1 VLKGRLPALLAL
13 CGFALVL
20 GIAPALAAPSAPR
33 PLSPAD
39 SASVTLP
46 FTISWSAASDPS
58 GILAYNWQVSASS
71 TFAKIARQDSVTA
84 PATSDVVSG
93 LAAGTYFWRVQ
104 AVSNDFVQGPW
115 STARRVKVTGAGA
128 GLPATPTL
136 NTPRGGSSFHPWE
149 SFGMSWSGV
158 AGASKYMLEASK
170 DPAFPANGVI
180 FRRESETPST
190 EILITTV
197 DRGTYSARVFAVDA
211 DGNYS
216 MPSNVIGFTI
226 AFDAPIAAPPTLV
239 SPTGGAS
246 ASLPIE
252 FRWNHVIN
260 PQSSGY
266 QLQIARDSGF
276 TQIEQD
282 IPFLNGPTYTVVE
295 LPTAGTKFWR
305 VRSFQGVIDF
315 AGTAAITAWSP
326 VGTFVVPEGPLQVNA
341 ISLSRAAPASGQE
354 VYVDLQL
361 NKGAPAGGATIDL
374 ASSNAQA
381 APLPA
386 SVAVPG
392 GSSFVTFRFVT
403 GQVDTPTTV
412 TMTATIGS
420 ISTTKS
426 FTVSPSSLRSLD
438 GMPFRQN
445 GGVPLGATVMLNG
458 QAPAGGA
465 VVSLSSSS
473 PAAQPPASVTVPAGG
488 ESVSFTMPTSQVS
501 ADTPVTITATWRGA
515 SVQATTT
522 LTPQPAPTSITL
534 DPTTT
539 SGSSGS
545 FGRVTAADPR
555 DADVTFSLSTS
566 RPDLVTIPNSV
577 TVPQFAAAGGFNIG
591 TSPVSTK
598 TLVTIS
604 VSGGGVTLS
613 ATLTLDPVAVGPS
626 VSALTLNPSTVT
638 SGASST
644 GTVTLS
650 AAAPTGGLA
659 VSLAS
664 SSAVASVPASVT
676 VPAGATSAS
685 FNVSTSGSG
694 NATITATGGGASR
707 SAVLTV
713 NSAPPSAT
721 DTVTITR
728 AEWNGGRLRVEATS
742 SNSTATLK
750 VYVTSTG
757 VLLGTMSGGRFETNI
772 ASNPGSVTVKSSLGG
787 QATRTVT
794 G

>member
-1 VLKGRLPALLAL
+1 MVVCSLAL
-13 CGFALVL
+13 AL
-20 GIAPALAAPSAPR
+20 GAAPALAQPSAPS
-33 PLSPAD
+33 PLSPAN

-46 FTISWSAASDPS
+46 FSISWSAASDPS

-71 TFAKIARQDSVTA
+71 TFVKIARQDSVMA

-93 LAAGTYFWRVQ
+93 LAVGTYFWRVQ

-115 STARRVKVTGAGA
+115 STVRSFKVTGASA
-128 GLPATPTL
+128 GLPAAPTL
-136 NTPRGGSSFHPWE
+136 NLPRGGTRFHPWE
-149 SFGMSWSGV
+149 SFGMSWSGIT
-158 AGASKYMLEASK
+158 GATKYVLEASK
-170 DPAFPANGVI
+170 DGTFPANGVV
-180 FRRESETPST
+180 FRWESPTPST
-190 EILITTV
+190 DILITTV
-197 DRGTYSARVFAVDA
+197 DRGSYSARVFAVDA

-226 AFDAPIAAPPTLV
+226 AFDAPIAAAPTLV
-239 SPTGGAS
+239 SPTGGA
-246 ASLPIE
+246 AAPLPIT
-252 FRWNHVIN
+252 FRWNHVVN

-282 IPFLNGPTYTVVE
+282 IPFLNGPTYSVVE

-305 VRSFQGVIDF
+305 VRSFQGVIDT
-315 AGTAAITAWSP
+315 AGTAAVTAWSP
-326 VGTFVVPEGPLQVNA
+326 VGTFLVPDGPLQVNS
-341 ISLSRAAPASGQE
+341 ISLSRTAPASGQE

-361 NKGAPAGGATIDL
+361 NKGAPAGGATITV

-386 SVAVPG
+386 SVAVPAG
-392 GSSFVTFRFVT
+392 VSFVTFRFVA
-403 GQVDTPTTV
+403 GQVGTPTTV
-412 TMTATIGS
+412 TMKATIGS
-420 ISTTKS
+420 VSTTKS
-426 FTVSPSSLRSLD
+426 FTVSPSSLHSLD

-445 GGVPLGATVMLNG
+445 GGVPFGAIVMLNG

-473 PAAQPPASVTVPAGG
+473 PAAHPPASVTVPAGV
-488 ESVSFTMPTSQVS
+488 ESVSFTVPTNQVS
-501 ADTPVTITATWRGA
+501 ADTPVTITASWRGA

-534 DPTTT
+534 EPATT

-555 DADVTFSLSTS
+555 DADVSFSLSTS

-598 TLVTIS
+598 TPVTIS

-613 ATLTLDPVAVGPS
+613 ATLTLDPVAIGPS
-626 VSALTLNPSTVT
+626 VSALTLSPSTVT
-638 SGASST
+638 SGARST
-644 GTVTLS
+644 GTVAVS
-650 AAAPTGGLA
+650 GAAPTGGLT
-659 VSLAS
+659 VSLSS
-664 SSAVASVPASVT
+664 SSAVASVPTSVT

-685 FNVSTSGSG
+685 FTVSTSGSG
-694 NATITATGGGASR
+694 SATITATGGGASR
-707 SAVLTV
+707 SAALTV
-713 NSAPPSAT
+713 NAAPPPAA

-742 SNSTATLK
+742 SSSTATLK

-757 VLLGTMSGGRFETNI
+757 ALLGTMSGGRFETNI
-772 ASNPGSVTVKSSLGG
+772 GSNPGSVTVRSSLGG
-787 QATRTVT
+787 EATRTVI

>member
-1 VLKGRLPALLAL
+1 VKARLSALLIF
-13 CGFALVL
+13 CGLALVV
-20 GIAPALAAPSAPR
+20 GIAPALATPTAPR
-33 PLSPAD
+33 PLSPVD

-46 FTISWSAASDPS
+46 FTISWSAASDAS

-71 TFAKIARQDSVTA
+71 TFAKISRQDSVMA

-115 STARRVKVTGAGA
+115 SAARRVKVTGASA
-128 GLPATPTL
+128 GVPAAPTL
-136 NTPRGGSSFHPWE
+136 NLPRGGTSFHPWE

-158 AGASKYMLEASK
+158 SGATKYVLEASK
-170 DPAFPANGVI
+170 DSTFPTNGVV
-180 FRRESETPST
+180 FRWESPTPST
-190 EILITTV
+190 EILVTTV

-211 DGNYS
+211 NDNYS
-216 MPSNVIGFTI
+216 APSNVIGFTI
-226 AFDAPIAAPPTLV
+226 TFNAPIAAAPTLAA
-239 SPTGGAS
+239 PTGGVT

-252 FRWNHVIN
+252 FRWNHVVN

-266 QLQIARDSGF
+266 QLQIARDSAF
-276 TQIEQD
+276 SQIEQD
-282 IPFLNGPTYTVVE
+282 IPFLNGPTYSVVQ
-295 LPTAGTKFWR
+295 LPTSGTKFWR
-305 VRSFQGVIDF
+305 VRSFQGVIDT
-315 AGTAAITAWSP
+315 AGTAAVTAWST
-326 VGTFVVPEGPLQVNA
+326 VGTFVVPDGPLQVNS
-341 ISLSRAAPASGQE
+341 ISLSREAPASGQE

-361 NKGAPAGGATIDL
+361 NRGAPAGGATISL

-386 SVAVPG
+386 SVAVPAG
-392 GSSFVTFRFVT
+392 FSIVTFRIVT
-403 GQVDTPTTV
+403 GQVDTPATV
-412 TMTATIGS
+412 TITATIGS
-420 ISTTKS
+420 VSTTKS

-445 GGVPLGATVMLNG
+445 GGVALGAIVMLNG
-458 QAPAGGA
+458 KAPAGGA

-473 PAAQPPASVTVPAGG
+473 AAVQPPASVTVPAGI
-488 ESVSFTMPTSQVS
+488 ESVSFTIPTSQVS

-534 DPTTT
+534 DPATT

-566 RPDLVTIPNSV
+566 RPDLVTIPNAV

-591 TSPVSTK
+591 TSPVTTK

-613 ATLTLDPVAVGPS
+613 ATLTLDPVAAGPS
-626 VSALTLNPSTVT
+626 ATSLTLGPSTVT

-644 GTVTLS
+644 GTITLS
-650 AAAPTGGLA
+650 GAAPTGGLA
-659 VSLAS
+659 VSLSS
-664 SSAVASVPASVT
+664 SSAIASVPTSVT
-676 VPAGATSAS
+676 VPAGSTSAS
-685 FNVSTSGSG
+685 FTVSTSGSG
-694 NATITATGGGASR
+694 SATITATGGGASR

-713 NSAPPSAT
+713 NAAPPAT

-742 SNSTATLK
+742 SNSSATLK

-772 ASNPGSVTVKSSLGG
+772 ASNPGTVTVKSSLGG
-787 QATRTVT
+787 QATRAVT

>member
-1 VLKGRLPALLAL
+1 LKARLPALLVL
-13 CGFALVL
+13 CGLALAL
-20 GIAPALAAPSAPR
+20 GIAPALATPSAPR

-39 SASVTLP
+39 SASVRLP

-71 TFAKIARQDSVTA
+71 TFAKIARQDSVMA
-84 PATSDVVSG
+84 PATSAVVSG
-93 LAAGTYFWRVQ
+93 LAVGTYFWRVQ

-115 STARRVKVTGAGA
+115 SSARRVNVTGANA
-128 GLPATPTL
+128 GLPAPPTL
-136 NTPRGGSSFHPWE
+136 NSPRGGSSFHPWE

-158 AGASKYMLEASK
+158 AGATKYVLEASK
-170 DPAFPANGVI
+170 DASFPANGVV
-180 FRRESETPST
+180 FRWESPTPST

-197 DRGTYSARVFAVDA
+197 DRGSYSARVFAVDA
-211 DGNYS
+211 NGNYS
-216 MPSNVIGFTI
+216 MPSNVVGFTI

-252 FRWNHVIN
+252 FRWNHVVN

-282 IPFLNGPTYTVVE
+282 IPFLNGPTYTVVQ

-305 VRSFQGVIDF
+305 VRSFQGVIDT
-315 AGTAAITAWSP
+315 AGTAAVTAWSP
-326 VGTFVVPEGPLQVNA
+326 VGTFVVPDGPLQVNA

-361 NKGAPAGGATIDL
+361 NRGAPAGGATINL

-386 SVAVPG
+386 SVAVPAG
-392 GSSFVTFRFVT
+392 FSLVTFRFVT

-420 ISTTKS
+420 VSTTKT

-438 GMPFRQN
+438 GLPFRQN
-445 GGVPLGATVMLNG
+445 GGVPLGAIVMLNG

-473 PAAQPPASVTVPAGG
+473 PAAQPPASVTVPAGV
-488 ESVSFTMPTSQVS
+488 ESVSFTVPTSQVS

-534 DPTTT
+534 DPATT

-566 RPDLVTIPNSV
+566 RPDLVSIPSSV

-591 TSPVSTK
+591 TAPVSTK

-613 ATLTLDPVAVGPS
+613 ATLTLDPVVVGPS
-626 VSALTLNPSTVT
+626 ATALTLSPSTVT
-638 SGASST
+638 SGTSST

-650 AAAPTGGLA
+650 GAAPTGGLS
-659 VSLAS
+659 VSLSS

-685 FNVSTSGSG
+685 FNVATSGSG

-713 NSAPPSAT
+713 SSAPPAT

>member
-1 VLKGRLPALLAL
+1 LKGRLPALLAL
-13 CGFALVL
+13 CGFVLLV
-20 GIAPALAAPSAPR
+20 GIAPALAAPSTPR
-33 PLSPAD
+33 PLGPAD

-71 TFAKIARQDSVTA
+71 TFAKISRQDSVMA

-93 LAAGTYFWRVQ
+93 LAVGTYFWRVQ

-115 STARRVKVTGAGA
+115 STVRRFKVTGAGA

-136 NTPRGGSSFHPWE
+136 NPPRGGTIFHPWE

-158 AGASKYMLEASK
+158 AGATKYVLEASK
-170 DPAFPANGVI
+170 DPAFPANGVV
-180 FRRESETPST
+180 FRWESPTPST

-211 DGNYS
+211 NDNYS
-216 MPSNVIGFTI
+216 MPSNVVGFTI
-226 AFDAPIAAPPTLV
+226 AFNAPIAAPPTLV

-246 ASLPIE
+246 APLPIE
-252 FRWNHVIN
+252 FRWNHVVN

-276 TQIEQD
+276 TQIEQA
-282 IPFLNGPTYTVVE
+282 IPFLNGPTYTVAQ
-295 LPTAGTKFWR
+295 LPTAGPKFWR
-305 VRSFQGVIDF
+305 VRSFQGVIDT
-315 AGTAAITAWSP
+315 AGTAAVTAWSP
-326 VGTFVVPEGPLQVNA
+326 VGTFVVPDGPLQVNS

-354 VYVDLQL
+354 VYVDVQL
-361 NKGAPAGGATIDL
+361 NRGAPAGGATINL
-374 ASSNAQA
+374 TSSNAQV

-386 SVAVPG
+386 SVAVPADF
-392 GSSFVTFRFVT
+392 SFVTFRFVT

-420 ISTTKS
+420 VSTAKS

-438 GMPFRQN
+438 GMPLRQN
-445 GGVPLGATVMLNG
+445 GGVALGATVMLNG

-473 PAAQPPASVTVPAGG
+473 PAAQPPASVTVPAGV
-488 ESVSFTMPTSQVS
+488 ESVSFTMPTSRVS
-501 ADTPVTITATWRGA
+501 SDTPVTITATWRGA

-534 DPTTT
+534 DPATT
-539 SGSSGS
+539 SSSSGS

-577 TVPQFAAAGGFNIG
+577 TVPQFAGAGGFNIG
-591 TSPVSTK
+591 TSPVSTR

-613 ATLTLDPVAVGPS
+613 ATLTLEPVATGPS
-626 VSALTLNPSTVT
+626 LTALTLNPSTVT

-659 VSLAS
+659 VSLSS
-664 SSAVASVPASVT
+664 SSAVATVPASVT

-685 FNVSTSGSG
+685 FSVSTSGAG
-694 NATITATGGGASR
+694 TATITATGGASR

-713 NSAPPSAT
+713 SSAPSPAT
-721 DTVTITR
+721 DTVMITR

-757 VLLGTMSGGRFETNI
+757 ALLGTMSGGRFETDI
-772 ASNPGSVTVKSSLGG
+772 ASNPGSVTVKSTLGG

>member
-1 VLKGRLPALLAL
+1 MKTRLRALLVL
-13 CGFALVL
+13 LGFALIV
-20 GIAPALAAPSAPR
+20 GVGPALAAPTAPR
-33 PLSPAD
+33 PLAPAD
-39 SASVTLP
+39 SASVRLP

-58 GILAYNWQVSASS
+58 GILAYNWQVSATS
-71 TFAKIARQDSVTA
+71 TFAKVSRQDSVMA

-93 LAAGTYFWRVQ
+93 LAVGTYFWRVQ

-115 STARRVKVTGAGA
+115 STARRVKVTGASA
-128 GLPATPTL
+128 GLPATPAL
-136 NTPRGGSSFHPWE
+136 NPPRGGTSFHPWE
-149 SFGMSWSGV
+149 SFGMSWSSV
-158 AGASKYMLEASK
+158 AGATKYVLEASK
-170 DPAFPANGVI
+170 DPTFPANGVV
-180 FRRESETPST
+180 FRWESPTPST

-211 DGNYS
+211 NGNYS
-216 MPSNVIGFTI
+216 MPSNVVGFTI
-226 AFDAPIAAPPTLV
+226 AFDAPIAASPTLV

-246 ASLPIE
+246 APLPIE
-252 FRWNHVIN
+252 FRWNHVVN

-282 IPFLNGPTYTVVE
+282 IPFLNGPTYTVVQ
-295 LPTAGTKFWR
+295 LPTAGAKFWR
-305 VRSFQGVIDF
+305 VRSFQGVIDT
-315 AGTAAITAWSP
+315 AGTAAVTAWSP
-326 VGTFVVPEGPLQVNA
+326 VGTFVVPDGPLQVNA

-361 NKGAPAGGATIDL
+361 NKGAPAGGATINL
-374 ASSNAQA
+374 ASSDAQA

-392 GSSFVTFRFVT
+392 GASFVTFRFVT

-420 ISTTKS
+420 VSTTKG

-445 GGVPLGATVMLNG
+445 GGVALGAIVMLNG

-473 PAAQPPASVTVPAGG
+473 SAAQPPASVTVPAGV
-488 ESVSFTMPTSQVS
+488 ESVSFTLPTSQVS
-501 ADTPVTITATWRGA
+501 ADTPVTITATWRGV

-534 DPTTT
+534 DPATT

-545 FGRVTAADPR
+545 FGRVTAGDPR

-591 TSPVSTK
+591 TSPVTTK

-604 VSGGGVTLS
+604 VSGGGMTLS
-613 ATLTLDPVAVGPS
+613 ATLTLEPVATGPS
-626 VSALTLNPSTVT
+626 ATALTLSPSTVT

-650 AAAPTGGLA
+650 GAAPTGGLA

-676 VPAGATSAS
+676 VPGGATSAS
-685 FNVSTSGSG
+685 FTVSTSGSG
-694 NATITATGGGASR
+694 SATITATGGGASR
-707 SAVLTV
+707 SAMLTV
-713 NSAPPSAT
+713 NATPPSST
-721 DTVTITR
+721 DAVTITR

-742 SNSTATLK
+742 SNSTATLT

-787 QATRTVT
+787 EATRTVI

>member
-1 VLKGRLPALLAL
+1 LVVL
-13 CGFALVL
+13 CGFTLVV
-20 GIAPALAAPSAPR
+20 GVAPALAAPTAPR

-58 GILAYNWQVSASS
+58 GILAYNWQVSATS
-71 TFAKIARQDSVTA
+71 TFAKVLRQDSVMA

-93 LAAGTYFWRVQ
+93 LAVGTYFWRVQ

-115 STARRVKVTGAGA
+115 STVRRVKVTGAGV
-128 GLPATPTL
+128 GLPTTPTL
-136 NTPRGGSSFHPWE
+136 NPPRGGSSFHPWE

-158 AGASKYMLEASK
+158 PGATKYVLEASK
-170 DPAFPANGVI
+170 DPTFPANGVV
-180 FRRESETPST
+180 FRWESSTPST

-197 DRGTYSARVFAVDA
+197 DRGTYSARVLAVDA
-211 DGNYS
+211 DDNYG
-216 MPSNVIGFTI
+216 MPSNVVGFTI
-226 AFDAPIAAPPTLV
+226 AFNAPIAAAPTLV

-246 ASLPIE
+246 ATLPIE
-252 FRWNHVIN
+252 FRWNHVVN

-276 TQIEQD
+276 RQIEQD
-282 IPFLNGPTYTVVE
+282 IPFLNGPTYAVVQ

-305 VRSFQGVIDF
+305 VRSFQGVIDT
-315 AGTAAITAWSP
+315 AGTAAVTAWSP
-326 VGTFVVPEGPLQVNA
+326 VGTFVVPDGPLQVNS
-341 ISLSRAAPASGQE
+341 ISLSRSAPASGQE

-361 NKGAPAGGATIDL
+361 NRGAPAGGATINL
-374 ASSNAQA
+374 TSSNAQA

-386 SVAVPG
+386 SVAVPAG
-392 GSSFVTFRFVT
+392 FSFATFRFVT
-403 GQVDTPTTV
+403 GQVDTPATV

-420 ISTTKS
+420 VSTTKS

-438 GMPFRQN
+438 GMPVRQN
-445 GGVPLGATVMLNG
+445 GGVPLGAIVMLNG

-465 VVSLSSSS
+465 VVTLSSSS
-473 PAAQPPASVTVPAGG
+473 AAAQPPASVTVPAGV
-488 ESVSFTMPTSQVS
+488 ESVSFTVPTSRVT

-522 LTPQPAPTSITL
+522 LTPQPPPTSITL
-534 DPTTT
+534 DPATT

-555 DADVTFSLSTS
+555 DADVTFSVSTS
-566 RPDLVTIPNSV
+566 RPDLVTIPSSV

-591 TSPVSTK
+591 TSPVDTK

-613 ATLTLDPVAVGPS
+613 ATLTLEPVA
-626 VSALTLNPSTVT
+626 
-638 SGASST
+638 
-644 GTVTLS
+644 
-650 AAAPTGGLA
+650 
-659 VSLAS
+659 
-664 SSAVASVPASVT
+664 
-676 VPAGATSAS
+676 
-685 FNVSTSGSG
+685 
-694 NATITATGGGASR
+694 
-707 SAVLTV
+707 
-713 NSAPPSAT
+713 SAPPPAT
-721 DTVTITR
+721 DIVTITR

-742 SNSTATLK
+742 SSSTVTLK
-750 VYVTSTG
+750 VYVTSSG
-757 VLLGTMSGGRFETNI
+757 VLLGTMSGGRFETNT

-787 QATRTVT
+787 QASRAVT

>member
-1 VLKGRLPALLAL
+1 LRARLRALLGL
-13 CGFALVL
+13 CGFTLLV
-20 GIAPALAAPSAPR
+20 GVAPALAAPTAPR
-33 PLSPAD
+33 PLGPAD

-71 TFAKIARQDSVTA
+71 TFAKVLRQDSVMA

-93 LAAGTYFWRVQ
+93 LAEGTYFWRVQ

-115 STARRVKVTGAGA
+115 STVRRVKVTGASA

-136 NTPRGGSSFHPWE
+136 NPPRGGSSFHPWE

-158 AGASKYMLEASK
+158 SGATKYVLEASK
-170 DPAFPANGVI
+170 DPTFPANGVV
-180 FRRESETPST
+180 FRWESPTPST

-211 DGNYS
+211 NDNSS
-216 MPSNVIGFTI
+216 MPSNVVGFTI
-226 AFDAPIAAPPTLV
+226 AFNAPIAAPPTLV

-246 ASLPIE
+246 APLPIE
-252 FRWNHVIN
+252 FRWNHVVN

-266 QLQIARDSGF
+266 QLQIARDSG
-276 TQIEQD
+276 TQVEQD
-282 IPFLNGPTYTVVE
+282 IPFLNGPTYTVVQ

-305 VRSFQGVIDF
+305 VRSFQGVIDT
-315 AGTAAITAWSP
+315 AGTAAVTAWSP
-326 VGTFVVPEGPLQVNA
+326 VGTFVVPDGPLQVNS
-341 ISLSRAAPASGQE
+341 ISLSRPAPASGQE

-361 NKGAPAGGATIDL
+361 NRGAPAGGATINL

-386 SVAVPG
+386 SVAVPAG
-392 GSSFVTFRFVT
+392 FSFVTFRFVT
-403 GQVDTPTTV
+403 GQVDTPTMV
-412 TMTATIGS
+412 SMTATIGS
-420 ISTTKS
+420 VSTTQS

-445 GGVPLGATVMLNG
+445 GGVALGAVVMLNG
-458 QAPAGGA
+458 EAPAGGA
-465 VVSLSSSS
+465 VVTLSSSS
-473 PAAQPPASVTVPAGG
+473 AAAQPPASVTVPADV
-488 ESVSFTMPTSQVS
+488 ESVSFTVPTSRVS

-522 LTPQPAPTSITL
+522 LTPQPPPTSITL
-534 DPTTT
+534 DPATT

-566 RPDLVTIPNSV
+566 RPDLVTIPSSV

-591 TSPVSTK
+591 TFPVTTK

-613 ATLTLDPVAVGPS
+613 ATLTLDPVVVGPTAT
-626 VSALTLNPSTVT
+626 ALTLSPAAVT

-650 AAAPTGGLA
+650 GAAPTDGLA

-664 SSAVASVPASVT
+664 SSSIASVPASVT

-685 FNVSTSGSG
+685 FTVSTAGPG
-694 NATITATGGGASR
+694 NATITATAGGASR

-713 NSAPPSAT
+713 SSASPPAT

-757 VLLGTMSGGRFETNI
+757 VLLGTMSGGRFETNL

-787 QATRTVT
+787 QATRTVS

>member
-1 VLKGRLPALLAL
+1 MKARLPALMLLCGLAL
-13 CGFALVL
+13 VV
-20 GIAPALAAPSAPR
+20 GIAPALATPTAPR
-33 PLSPAD
+33 PLSPPD
-39 SASVTLP
+39 SASVKLP

-58 GILAYNWQVSASS
+58 GILAYNWQISASS
-71 TFAKIARQDSVTA
+71 TFAKISRQDSVMA

-104 AVSNDFVQGPW
+104 AVSNDVVQGPW

-136 NTPRGGSSFHPWE
+136 NPPRGGTSFHPWE

-158 AGASKYMLEASK
+158 SGASKYVLEASK
-170 DPAFPANGVI
+170 DSTFPANGVV
-180 FRRESETPST
+180 FRWESPTPST
-190 EILITTV
+190 EILITTRE
-197 DRGTYSARVFAVDA
+197 RGTYTARVFAVDA

-216 MPSNVIGFTI
+216 MPSNVTGFTI
-226 AFDAPIAAPPTLV
+226 TFDAPIGAPPTLV

-246 ASLPIE
+246 AALPIE
-252 FRWNHVIN
+252 FRWNHVVN

-282 IPFLNGPTYTVVE
+282 IPFLNGPTYTVVQ
-295 LPTAGTKFWR
+295 LPTSGTKFWR
-305 VRSFQGVIDF
+305 VRSFQGVIDT
-315 AGTAAITAWSP
+315 AGAAAITAWSP
-326 VGTFVVPEGPLQVNA
+326 VATFVVPDGPLQVNS
-341 ISLSRAAPASGQE
+341 INLSRAAPASGQE

-361 NKGAPAGGATIDL
+361 NRGAPAGGATITL

-386 SVAVPG
+386 SVAVPADF
-392 GSSFVTFRFVT
+392 SFVTFRFVA

-420 ISTTKS
+420 VSTTKT

-473 PAAQPPASVTVPAGG
+473 PAAQPPASVTVPAGV
-488 ESVSFTMPTSQVS
+488 ESVSFTMPTSRVS
-501 ADTPVTITATWRGA
+501 TDTPVTITATWRGA

-534 DPTTT
+534 DPAIT

-577 TVPQFAAAGGFNIG
+577 VVPQFAAAGGFNVG
-591 TSPVSTK
+591 TSPVSTR

-613 ATLTLDPVAVGPS
+613 ATLTLDPVAAGPS
-626 VSALTLNPSTVT
+626 TTALTLSPSTVT
-638 SGASST
+638 SGATST

-650 AAAPTGGLA
+650 GAAPTGGLA
-659 VSLAS
+659 VSLSS
-664 SSAVASVPASVT
+664 SSAVASVPAFVT

-694 NATITATGGGASR
+694 SATITATGGGASR
-707 SAVLTV
+707 SALLTV
-713 NSAPPSAT
+713 NSAPPPAT

-757 VLLGTMSGGRFETNI
+757 VLLGTMSGGRFETSI

-787 QATRTVT
+787 EATRTVI